1 MNFYLYLESERQPMI
16 HIIKC
21 SISRYRS
28 ILSMTID
35 ISQALNS
42 VAICGQN
49 NVGKT
54 NTLRAIN
61 LFFCPENY
69 AAEIDMPKIKK
80 ATGGQSIHLKIEL
93 TFWDDQ
99 SDKYFVLC
107 RDMKNYSDNSPEDSL
122 TGFSF
127 EMYGKQKKNKSDLS
141 AEELSE
147 LFGQMEFVYIES
159 INTFIPELIGKITDG
174 IIDIEYDKTRFSR
187 SKRELKDA
195 YDKYVEGLSAI
206 LGTFANDISD
216 TFRRFRDNWKVEFIV
231 PKNSETFRDLISED
245 VKLSLNDNGSIGVLD
260 KGAGLQRLATIL
272 LKFEML
278 SRVDRKKNVFVCIDE
293 PDAHLHEGLQR
304 KLKSLFD
311 EKSNYMQLFFTT
323 HSKIFINEYNMQ
335 NVFLLDSKYY
345 EQYSTRKK
353 KNINVM
359 ETLLVDINEQNG
371 YDKICSHL
379 GIESVNYELLQPNN
393 LLVEG
398 NCDKKYLT
406 ELIKFFGFSCPNI
419 ESLNGADNAIKYLE
433 FYNSYYHNNT
443 SIYKPKIKIIFDNDT
458 KGRELYNKVRTNH
471 YQYIEVNAI
480 LLQNHMNNGNTNVEH
495 NNTNNEI
502 EDFIYP
508 EVMVFL
514 VNLLLERKNMTKLDV
529 KTICR
534 KIHIASFSAKG
545 ILELYEYEKNSSNP
559 DTGAEISF
567 ISSGNQTNRVKE
579 GLAGMFNLEANKV
592 ILSLINE
599 CNAKYPYVKEAINEL
614 CNFSS

>member
-1 MNFYLYLESERQPMI
+1 MI
-16 HIIKC
+16 RIIKC

-35 ISQALNS
+35 ISKELNS
-42 VAICGQN
+42 IAICGQN

-61 LFFCPENY
+61 LFFHPENY
-69 AAEIDMPKIKK
+69 AREIDMPKIKY
-80 ATGGQSIHLKIEL
+80 ATGGQTIHPKIEL

-99 SDKYFVLC
+99 RSKYFLLC
-107 RDMKNYSDNSPEDSL
+107 RNMKNYSENLQAESL
-122 TGFSF
+122 TGYSF
-127 EMYGKQKKNKSDLS
+127 ELYGKKKKNKLELS
-141 AEELSE
+141 AEEISE
-147 LFGQMEFVYIES
+147 LLEQMEFVYIES
-159 INTFIPELIGKITDG
+159 INTFIPELIVKITGG
-174 IIDIEYDKTRFSR
+174 IIDVEYDKSRFSQ
-187 SKRELKDA
+187 SKRELKEA
-195 YDKYVEGLSAI
+195 YDKYVDGLSTL
-206 LGTFANDISD
+206 LGTFANDISG
-216 TFRRFRDNWKVEFIV
+216 TFRSFRENWQVEFIV

-245 VKLSLNDNGSIGVLD
+245 VKLSLNDNGSVGVLD

-272 LKFEML
+272 LNFEML
-278 SRVDRKKNVFVCIDE
+278 SRINKNKNVFVCIDE
-293 PDAHLHEGLQR
+293 PDAYLHEGLQR

-335 NVFLLDSKYY
+335 NVFLLDSKYS
-345 EQYSTRKK
+345 EQYSVRKK

-359 ETLLVDINEQNG
+359 ETLIVDINEQNG

-379 GIESVNYELLQPNN
+379 GIEPVNYELLQCNN

-419 ESLNGADNAIKYLE
+419 ESLNGADNALKYLE

-443 SIYKPKIKIIFDNDT
+443 SNYKPKIKIIFDNDT
-458 KGRELYNKVRTNH
+458 KGREIYSKVRSNN
-471 YQYIEVNAI
+471 YQYIEVSVI

-514 VNLLLERKNMTKLDV
+514 INLLLQRKNMKKLNE
-529 KTICR
+529 KRICK
-534 KIHIASFSAKG
+534 KIHTASFSAKG
-545 ILELYEYEKNSSNP
+545 ILELCEYEKNSLNP

-567 ISSGNQTNRVKE
+567 ISSRNQTNKVKE

-592 ILSLINE
+592 LISLLNE
-599 CNAKYPYVKEAINEL
+599 CNNKYSYVKEAVNEL
-614 CNFSS
+614 CDFSSEKK

>member
-1 MNFYLYLESERQPMI
+1 MI
-16 HIIKC
+16 RIIKC

-35 ISQALNS
+35 ISKELNS
-42 VAICGQN
+42 IAICGQN

-61 LFFCPENY
+61 LFFHPENY
-69 AAEIDMPKIKK
+69 AREIDMPKIKY
-80 ATGGQSIHLKIEL
+80 ATGGQSIHPKIEL

-99 SDKYFVLC
+99 RSKYFLLC
-107 RDMKNYSDNSPEDSL
+107 RNMKNYSENLQAESL
-122 TGFSF
+122 TGYSF
-127 EMYGKQKKNKSDLS
+127 ELYGKKKKNKLELS
-141 AEELSE
+141 AEEISE
-147 LFGQMEFVYIES
+147 LLEQMEFVYIES
-159 INTFIPELIGKITDG
+159 INTFIPELIVKITGG
-174 IIDIEYDKTRFSR
+174 IIDVEYDKSRFSQ
-187 SKRELKDA
+187 SKRELKEA
-195 YDKYVEGLSAI
+195 YDKYVDGLSTL
-206 LGTFANDISD
+206 LGTFANDISG
-216 TFRRFRDNWKVEFIV
+216 TFRSFREDWQVEFIV

-245 VKLSLNDNGSIGVLD
+245 VKLLLNDNGSVGVLD

-272 LKFEML
+272 LNFEML
-278 SRVDRKKNVFVCIDE
+278 SRINKNKNVFVCIDE
-293 PDAHLHEGLQR
+293 PDAYLHEGLQR

-335 NVFLLDSKYY
+335 NVFLLDSKYS
-345 EQYSTRKK
+345 EQYSVRKK

-359 ETLLVDINEQNG
+359 ETLIVDINEQNG

-379 GIESVNYELLQPNN
+379 GIEPVNYELLQCNN

-419 ESLNGADNAIKYLE
+419 ESLNGADNALKYLE

-443 SIYKPKIKIIFDNDT
+443 SNYKPKIKIIFDNDT
-458 KGRELYNKVRTNH
+458 KGREIYSKVRSNN
-471 YQYIEVNAI
+471 YQYIEVSVI

-514 VNLLLERKNMTKLDV
+514 INLLLQRKNMKKLNE
-529 KTICR
+529 KKICK
-534 KIHIASFSAKG
+534 KIHTASFSAKG
-545 ILELYEYEKNSSNP
+545 ILELCEYEKNSLNP

-567 ISSGNQTNRVKE
+567 ISSGNQTNKVKE

-592 ILSLINE
+592 LISLLNE
-599 CNAKYPYVKEAINEL
+599 CNNKYSYVKEAVNEL
-614 CNFSS
+614 CDFSSEKK